1 MSNEFK
7 EKSIDKI
14 LDMSDI
20 ELLECVEMGL
30 LDTNLEINYELPVN
44 VRKGLQTLAYDII
57 VNEKH
62 IIKMGKIEKVNK
74 ECQVDILRKRYI
86 EHDSKKD

>member
-1 MSNEFK
+1 
-7 EKSIDKI
+7 
-14 LDMSDI
+14 MSDI

-62 IIKMGKIEKVNK
+62 IIKMGKIERVNK

-86 EHDSKKD
+86 KHDSKKD

>member
-1 MSNEFK
+1 MSNEFE

-62 IIKMGKIEKVNK
+62 IIKTGDIERVNR
-74 ECQVDILRKRYI
+74 ECQVEILRKRYI
-86 EHDSKKD
+86 KT